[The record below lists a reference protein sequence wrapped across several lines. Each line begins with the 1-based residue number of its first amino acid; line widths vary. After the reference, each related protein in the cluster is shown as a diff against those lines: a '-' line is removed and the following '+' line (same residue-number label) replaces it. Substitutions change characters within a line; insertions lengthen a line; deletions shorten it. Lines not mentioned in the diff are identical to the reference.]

1 MMRILVTGAAGFIG
15 SYVASSLHKLGHSVL
30 AVDSLSPY
38 YSINLKQ
45 LRKSRLVVSEGVEF
59 KVVELSDDKAVQSLF
74 SEEQFDVVVHL
85 AAQPG
90 VRIPIEKWSW
100 YKRDN
105 LDAFSSILLA
115 ASKNNVSDF
124 LYASSSSVYGNG
136 HNGNPLNEKSSTP
149 SPVSFYGSTKLT
161 NEILAEACSRQ
172 MNIRTRGLRFFTVY
186 GPWGR
191 PDMVYFRMVSS
202 ALNQIP
208 FNFYGNGNVSRDFTF
223 IDDVTSSVVDLMSE
237 LSSHKKNFSDVVN
250 VGGGKPISI
259 SSCLAII
266 EELMGCDVPFDRLS
280 ADYRDVDSTN
290 ADFTY
295 LKSLI
300 GSSPTTST
308 NIGFSKF
315 ITWAQNP
322 EIAESLAAW
331 IKSVD
336 ED

>member
-1 MMRILVTGAAGFIG
+1 MRILVTGAAGFIG
-15 SYVASSLHKLGHSVL
+15 SSVASSLHKLGHSVL
-30 AVDSLSPY
+30 GVDSLSPY
-38 YSINLKQ
+38 YSTNLKE
-45 LRKSRLVVSEGVEF
+45 LRKSELLVSEGAYF
-59 KVVELSDDKAVQSLF
+59 KVIELSDDKAVQNLF
-74 SEEQFDVVVHL
+74 EEEQFNAVVHL

-136 HNGNPLNEKSSTP
+136 HDGRPLNEKSTIP
-149 SPVSFYGSTKLT
+149 RPVSFYGSTKLA
-161 NEILAEACSRQ
+161 NEILAESCSRQ
-172 MNIRTRGLRFFTVY
+172 VNMRTRGLRFFTVY

-202 ALNQIP
+202 ALSQTP
-208 FNFYGNGNVSRDFTF
+208 FNFYGKGNVSRDFTF
-223 IDDVTSSVVDLMSE
+223 IDDVTSSVVDLLSE
-237 LSSHKKNFSDVVN
+237 LSSHRKNFSDVVN

-259 SSCLAII
+259 NDCLTII
-266 EELMGCDVPFDRLS
+266 EQLIECDVPFHRLS
-280 ADYRDVDSTN
+280 ADHRDVDSTN
-290 ADFTY
+290 ADFAY

-300 GSSPTTST
+300 GSFPTTSA
-308 NIGFSKF
+308 NFGFGKF
-315 ITWAQNP
+315 ITWAKKP
-322 EIAESLAAW
+322 EIRKSLTSW

-336 ED
+336 

>member
-1 MMRILVTGAAGFIG
+1 MRILVTGAAGFIG

-38 YSINLKQ
+38 YSINLKE
-45 LRKSRLVVSEGVEF
+45 LRKSKLVISEGIEF

-74 SEEQFDVVVHL
+74 SEEPFDVVVHL

-136 HNGNPLNEKSSTP
+136 NNGRPLNEKSSTP
-149 SPVSFYGSTKLT
+149 YPVSFYGSTKLT

-208 FNFYGNGNVSRDFTF
+208 FNFYGDGNVSRDFTF
-223 IDDVTSSVVDLMSE
+223 IDDVTSSVVDLLSE
-237 LSSHKKNFSDVVN
+237 LTSHKKNFSDVVN

-259 SSCLAII
+259 SRCLAII
-266 EELMGCDVPFDRLS
+266 EELIGCDVPFYRLS
-280 ADYRDVDSTN
+280 ADHRDVDSTN

-300 GSSPTTST
+300 GSSPTTSA
-308 NIGFSKF
+308 NCGFSKF
-315 ITWAQNP
+315 ITWAKNP
-322 EIAESLAAW
+322 EIAESLTAW
-331 IKSVD
+331 TKSVD